1 MASSVSRME
10 VEPSPQAE
18 PCLED
23 GNGGSQ
29 LRRSNSA
36 PMINKQSDH
45 APVFQPVISP
55 RVRRFSA
62 SVVNNGAS
70 PNAVSPPIRIGHRI
84 SQLKREEGMSVSD
97 RETEHER
104 EMHSVMQMSQSW
116 EETSL
121 RDKFMQSF
129 SEEKGGTLNSS
140 SDSSTKTVTPPTSL
154 PIPMSPSSRFAE
166 PLTILPASLP
176 LSSSPS
182 PTRIP
187 NKQCFSPS
195 MQMSVRNSSLSPSP
209 IPSPTRKAFVTRRSQ
224 SPGCIRPSILGETL
238 KRKLC
243 SGDHKLDFSSPPKR
257 ACHSDNSTPDSP
269 AASTPL
275 IHSLSSSS
283 LEEDASPPQFI
294 NRMPGG
300 IIHTTASTPMH
311 TLPSPLFSHSSTL
324 MTTLPSP
331 MCTLPTPMST
341 LPNSK
346 TTLATP
352 TSTKAGP
359 MSTHST
365 PPSSLS
371 SPIPTLSSPLSQSS
385 PVFTAAASVF
395 TPISSVNG
403 QKL

>member
-10 VEPSPQAE
+10 VEPSPQEE

-45 APVFQPVISP
+45 APVFQPVVTP

-70 PNAVSPPIRIGHRI
+70 PSAVSPPIRIGHRI

-129 SEEKGGTLNSS
+129 SEEKGGLNSS

-257 ACHSDNSTPDSP
+257 ACHSDNSTPGSP

-283 LEEDASPPQFI
+283 LEDIASPPQFI

-300 IIHTTASTPMH
+300 AIHT
-311 TLPSPLFSHSSTL
+311 TLPSPMFSHPTTL
-324 MTTLPSP
+324 MTTLPTP
-331 MCTLPTPMST
+331 ICTLPTPMST

-352 TSTKAGP
+352 TSSKAGP
-359 MSTHST
+359 MVPHST

>member
-45 APVFQPVISP
+45 TPVFQPVVTP

-62 SVVNNGAS
+62 SVVNNGGS

-129 SEEKGGTLNSS
+129 SEEKGGLNSS

-154 PIPMSPSSRFAE
+154 PMSPSSRFAE

-257 ACHSDNSTPDSP
+257 ACHSDNSAPVSP
-269 AASTPL
+269 AATTPL
-275 IHSLSSSS
+275 LHSLSSSS
-283 LEEDASPPQFI
+283 LEEDASPPQFTS
-294 NRMPGG
+294 RMPGG

-311 TLPSPLFSHSSTL
+311 TLPSPMYSHTSTL
-324 MTTLPSP
+324 MTTLPAP
-331 MCTLPTPMST
+331 ICTLPTPMST

-352 TSTKAGP
+352 TSSKASP
-359 MSTHST
+359 MSTAVHSS

-371 SPIPTLSSPLSQSS
+371 SPVPTLSSPLSQSS

-403 QKL
+403 RKL